1 MRTCWALKREASH
14 SLHARNEL
22 DHDLMWEDNMRCL
35 VSAVVLVSLGALIG
49 PATADDVASS
59 IAGLWNITSFT
70 RNEVGTGKATNF
82 YGEHPRGYFVYT
94 RGGPGIS

>member
-1 MRTCWALKREASH
+1 MRTCWALIREASH

-35 VSAVVLVSLGALIG
+35 ISAVVPISLGAPIS

-59 IAGLWNITSFT
+59 IAGLWKITSFT
-70 RNEVGTGKATNF
+70 RNEVGMGKATNF
-82 YGEHPRGYFVYT
+82 YGEHPSGYVIYT
-94 RGGPGIS
+94 